1 MTYNYKLKNTDKY
14 VSVCAIG
21 KEHLETNPYFNE
33 IKLLENL
40 RLHSAGYAVFARNI
54 PQEDGSYKNETI
66 YLHKYLGEKF
76 IPKPESNKR
85 LFVSFKN
92 NNPLDC
98 RLENLE
104 WISMSMLRRNQTK
117 SSNKTGYRGVV
128 QTGKKFHAFIYDG
141 KKRIEIGSFDTA
153 EEAAEAYNKK
163 SIELFGNTK
172 GLNKIERKSLQN
184 SF

>member
-1 MTYNYKLKNTDKY
+1 MIFTYKLKNTDKH
-14 VSVCAIG
+14 VIVCAKS
-21 KEHLETNPYFNE
+21 KEHLESNSYFKE

-54 PQEDGSYKNETI
+54 PQQDGTYKNETI

-76 IPKPESNKR
+76 IPKPPSNKR

-104 WISMSMLRRNQTK
+104 WMSMSMLRRNQSK

-128 QTGKKFHAFIYDG
+128 KTGKKYHAFIYDG
-141 KKRIEIGSFDTA
+141 KKRIELGSYNTA

-163 SIELFGNTK
+163 SIELFGTTK
-172 GLNKIERKSLQN
+172 GLNQINKKNASV
-184 SF
+184 

>member
-1 MTYNYKLKNTDKY
+1 MIHTYKLKNSDKH
-14 VSVCAIG
+14 VIVCATS
-21 KEHLETNPYFNE
+21 KNHLETNSYFNQ

-54 PQEDGSYKNETI
+54 PQQDGTYKNETI

-76 IPKPESNKR
+76 IPKPNSSKR

-104 WISMSMLRRNQTK
+104 WMTMSMLRRNQSK

-128 QTGKKFHAFIYDG
+128 QTGKRFLAFIYDG
-141 KKRIEIGSFDTA
+141 KKRIELGSYDTA
-153 EEAAEAYNKK
+153 EAAAEAYNKK

-172 GLNKIERKSLQN
+172 GLNQIQRKNVSI
-184 SF
+184 

>member
-1 MTYNYKLKNTDKY
+1 MAHTYKLKNSDKH
-14 VSVCAIG
+14 VIVCEKG
-21 KEHLETNPYFNE
+21 KEHLENNEYFSK

-54 PQEDGSYKNETI
+54 PQQDGTYKNETI

-76 IPKPESNKR
+76 LPKPQSTKR

-104 WISMSMLRRNQTK
+104 WVSMSVLRRNQSK

-128 QTGKKFHAFIYDG
+128 KTGKKYQAFIYDG
-141 KKRIEIGSFDTA
+141 QKRIELGSYETA
-153 EEAAEAYNKK
+153 ELAAEAYNKK
-163 SIELFGNTK
+163 SIELFGKTK
-172 GLNKIERKSLQN
+172 GLNRIEQKNISV
-184 SF
+184 

>member
-1 MTYNYKLKNTDKY
+1 MLFTYKLKNTDKF
-14 VSVCAIG
+14 VSVCAKG
-21 KEHLETNPYFNE
+21 KEHLESNPYFKE
-33 IKLLENL
+33 IKLLDNM

-54 PQEDGSYKNETI
+54 PQQDGSYKNETI

-76 IPKPESNKR
+76 IPKPASNQR

-104 WISMSMLRRNQTK
+104 WMTMSMLRRNQRK

-128 QTGKKFHAFIYDG
+128 QTGKRYHAFIYDG
-141 KKRIEIGSFDTA
+141 KRKIELGSYDTA
-153 EEAAEAYNKK
+153 EAAAEAYNKK
-163 SIELFGNTK
+163 SLELFGNTK
-172 GLNKIERKSLQN
+172 GLNQIHRKNVSV
-184 SF
+184 

>member
-1 MTYNYKLKNTDKY
+1 MAHTYKLKNNDKH
-14 VSVCAIG
+14 VLVCAVS
-21 KEHLETNPYFNE
+21 KKHLETNSYFNE

-54 PQEDGSYKNETI
+54 PQKDGTYKNETI

-76 IPKPESNKR
+76 IPKPASAKR

-104 WISMSMLRRNQTK
+104 WMSMSMLRRNQSK

-128 QTGKKFHAFIYDG
+128 QTGKRYLAFIYDG
-141 KKRIEIGSFDTA
+141 KKRIELGSYDSA
-153 EEAAEAYNKK
+153 EAAAEAYNKK
-163 SIELFGNTK
+163 SVELFGNTK
-172 GLNKIERKSLQN
+172 GLNQIQHKNVSV
-184 SF
+184 

>member
-1 MTYNYKLKNTDKY
+1 MIHSYKLKNTDK
-14 VSVCAIG
+14 VVTVCTKS
-21 KEHLETNPYFNE
+21 KEHLESNPYFNE
-33 IKLLENL
+33 IRLMENL
-40 RLHSAGYAVFARNI
+40 RVHSAGYAVFARNI
-54 PQEDGSYKNETI
+54 PQKDGTYKNETI

-76 IPKPESNKR
+76 ITKPPSSQR

-104 WISMSMLRRNQTK
+104 WVSMSMLRRNQSK

-128 QTGKKFHAFIYDG
+128 KTGKRYHAFIYDG
-141 KKRIEIGSFDTA
+141 KKRIELGSYNSA

-163 SIELFGNTK
+163 SVELFGNTK
-172 GLNKIERKSLQN
+172 GLNQILRKNIST
-184 SF
+184 